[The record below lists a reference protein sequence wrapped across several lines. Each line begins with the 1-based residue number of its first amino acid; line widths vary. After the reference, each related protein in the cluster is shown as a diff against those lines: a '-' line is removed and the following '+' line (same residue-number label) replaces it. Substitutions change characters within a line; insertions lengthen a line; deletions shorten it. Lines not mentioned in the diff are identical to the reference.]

1 MIVSFTVVR
10 GEGMSKFYQL
20 YVELELL
27 LTCPVYHLWK
37 SALIPTVV
45 YLSYLGKV
53 LSKPVFW
60 NQCLHLH
67 ISGWIS
73 YIQVA

>member
-1 MIVSFTVVR
+1 
-10 GEGMSKFYQL
+10 MSPPIADSHWTSNLQSSV
-20 YVELELL
+20 YVELL
-27 LTCPVYHLWK
+27 LTCPVYHWK

-45 YLSYLGKV
+45 YLSYLGRV

-60 NQCLHLH
+60 NQWLNLH

-73 YIQVA
+73 CIQVA